1 MTLDELMT
9 RFARNNGIELPKLDN
24 GRYQIPLEGVA
35 IECFQEAD
43 KVCLLTEVAPLA
55 TNNAQQQSQS
65 RLLLE
70 KTIGLIQEQR
80 CVLTLDETSQS
91 YQLYQRLPLQDLR
104 LEVFQET
111 VEKFGGCVLYY
122 KNILGLESDGNST
135 PPVAGRMMP

>member
-9 RFARNNGIELPKLDN
+9 RFARNNGIELPKPDN

-35 IECFQEAD
+35 IECFQEGD

-55 TNNAQQQSQS
+55 KSEAQQQSQS

-80 CVLTLDETSQS
+80 CALTLDEQSQT
-91 YQLYQRLPLQDLR
+91 YQLYQRLSLQELR
-104 LEVFQET
+104 LEEFQEA

-122 KNILGLESDGNST
+122 KNILGVGGDANNSAA
-135 PPVAGRMMP
+135 VVGRMMP